1 MAGTGNVTLA
11 GNVTGNPGGARSFG
25 PITITASA
33 AVENDV
39 TIALSSGNNTISI
52 PSGTTLAIIS
62 GPNAVSPTPNPA
74 YGGVL
79 TLKGV
84 SGDTGSVISASGP
97 TLLCWAGT
105 TPPSSIVINATVSCS
120 LTLWCM

>member
-1 MAGTGNVTLA
+1 MAGTGNVIVS

-25 PITITASA
+25 PQTITAPA
-33 AVENDV
+33 AVEQDQ
-39 TIALSSGNNTISI
+39 TIALSSGNNTITVPAGATCVI
-52 PSGTTLAIIS
+52 VY

-84 SGDTGSVISASGP
+84 AGDTGTVISAKWP
-97 TLLCWAGT
+97 CLLAWD
-105 TPPSSIVINATVSCS
+105 TPPASFVINATVACNV
-120 LTLWCM
+120 TCWYM